1 MSINI
6 NAIFSSGVVDI
17 DVLKTVLQ
25 EMASKIGTLEANQ
38 TVSIKF
44 NEKINLTTAFNL
56 ITVGEY
62 TGYYNITS
70 SSVIKNSD
78 SVIVFYDSIDSNG
91 VLRTDVLS
99 HTFIKNVNNSSIVIN
114 LPLEKNKIVNLYI
127 SYEK

>member
-25 EMASKIGTLEANQ
+25 EMASKIETLEANQ

-70 SSVIKNSD
+70 SSVIKNSY